1 MADQEFRP
9 LQNGSD
15 VSGKTSP
22 ESEIDEP
29 TFLEQNLSSNTDTS
43 DFDFEAPD
51 LGTDGWAGPWVWVQP
66 PNNEAVF
73 GPSMLKKINLYLPR
87 IHTPTSIQN
96 PIPVL
101 GRASHGKL
109 KADEWRHLF
118 TVQLSLLLPVFWN
131 D

>member
-1 MADQEFRP
+1 MADQEFTP

-15 VSGKTSP
+15 VSGQTSP

-43 DFDFEAPD
+43 DFDFEAPE
-51 LGTDGWAGPWVWVQP
+51 LGTDGWAGPLVWVQP

-73 GPSMLKKINLYLPR
+73 GPSMLKKINLYLPQ
-87 IHTPTSIQN
+87 IHTPTSIRN

-101 GRASHGKL
+101 GCASHGKL